1 MVQALVQ
8 QDALESTLAA
18 ASADLVAALLQH
30 VRRQLS
36 IPQRLD
42 YALLLVD
49 CLLNSC
55 PASLSSDGP
64 TVERLQQLHSALA
77 EELRTQEQLLE
88 LSGLLGALTV
98 TEPSRSL

>member
-1 MVQALVQ
+1 MQALVQ

-36 IPQRLD
+36 IPQHLD
-42 YALLLVD
+42 CALSLVH

-55 PASLSSDGP
+55 PAALGSDAP
-64 TVERLQQLHSALA
+64 TAERLQQLQSALA

-88 LSGLLGALTV
+88 LSGLVGTLTV
-98 TEPSRSL
+98 AELSRAL